1 MHRRAH
7 ELTSGVMLLPL
18 IVAGGGTAL
27 AFLAQ
32 ETEQPKGTIEY
43 DMLRLLITLVSSGG
57 VVYLVIQ
64 RVLGIW
70 ERRNALSIKQQEA
83 SLATLTAEIAALRER
98 DDHLRE
104 VAQEQCRADITYY
117 RELFVTER
125 ARVDSCQAQLKR
137 GSSGS
142 Q

>member
-1 MHRRAH
+1 MHRRTH
-7 ELTSGVMLLPL
+7 ELTSGAIVPPL
-18 IVAGGGTAL
+18 IVAGGSAAL

-70 ERRNALSIKQQEA
+70 ERRNALAIKQQEA

-104 VAQEQCRADITYY
+104 IAQEQCRADITYY
-117 RELFVTER
+117 RELYTAER
-125 ARVDSCQAQLKR
+125 TRVDRYHQQSK
-137 GSSGS
+137 GG
-142 Q
+142 